1 MVGPVSRLVL
11 RCTIWALD
19 RFYHVGRV
27 GPPIPRGPVLVIA
40 NHPNS
45 LMDALVILKIAGRRV
60 RPLAKAPLF
69 EQALI
74 GHVLNGLEAL
84 PVYRQ
89 QDYPGETHRNE
100 DTFGAAIEALGLGKA
115 VLIFP
120 EGVSHSEPRLAPLK
134 TGAAR
139 IALRAEQAADWKL
152 GLKVVPVGLTY
163 HRKHAFRGGVAA
175 AVGPSLEVAGW
186 QEMAEGE
193 EWGAVQ
199 SLTEALTQALER
211 VTLNLPTREDRAL
224 IEAADSL
231 YAAEKRLSRPRER
244 EQLAPR
250 LPRLQR
256 FAEAVAWLR
265 TTDIERY
272 GRLAA
277 SVRTY
282 RDRLALLGV
291 GEGGDLPKRFPPLA
305 VARYATI
312 HGLGL
317 LIGLP
322 LAIIGTVAWYLPY
335 KSPRISLNWYRPD
348 YEAVATVKLATALLA
363 FPVTYLLWVTVGWLI
378 AGWLGVAV
386 IAAALPITGLAA
398 LQWRERWVRVRED
411 TRLFWRAVPRK
422 TLREQL
428 MLRRKALVAE
438 FDTLA
443 EQWQKERGRRGKV
456 VRL

>member
-27 GPPIPRGPVLVIA
+27 GPPIPRGPILVIA

-45 LMDALVILKIAGRRV
+45 LMDALVILKVAGRRV

-69 EQALI
+69 DQALI
-74 GHVLNGLEAL
+74 GHVLRGLQAL

-89 QDYPGETHRNE
+89 QDYPGETERNE
-100 DTFGAAIEALGLGKA
+100 DTFRAAIEALGLGEA

-175 AVGPSLEVAGW
+175 AVGNSLEVAGW
-186 QEMAEGE
+186 REMAERE
-193 EWGAVQ
+193 EWVAVQ
-199 SLTEALTQALER
+199 SLTEALTQALEE
-211 VTLNLPTREDRAL
+211 VTLNLSTGEDRAL
-224 IEAADSL
+224 IEAADAL
-231 YAAEKRLSRPRER
+231 YAAEKRLTRPRER

-250 LPRLQR
+250 FPRLQR

-265 TTDIERY
+265 ATDIERY
-272 GRLAA
+272 RRLAA
-277 SVRTY
+277 SVRSY
-282 RDRLALLGV
+282 RHRLALLGV
-291 GEGGDLPKRFPPLA
+291 GAGELPKRFPPLA
-305 VARYATI
+305 VARYAAI
-312 HGLGL
+312 HGLVL
-317 LIGLP
+317 LMGLP

-335 KSPRISLNWYRPD
+335 QSPRISLNWYQPA

-363 FPVTYLLWVTVGWLI
+363 FPITYLLWLTVGWLM
-378 AGWLGVAV
+378 AGWPGVV
-386 IAAALPITGLAA
+386 VLAAALPIAGLAA
-398 LQWRERWVRVRED
+398 LHWRDRWAIVRED
-411 TRLFWRAVPRK
+411 TRLFWRALPRK

-428 MLRRKALVAE
+428 VHRRKALVAE
-438 FDTLA
+438 FDRLA
-443 EQWQKERGRRGKV
+443 EQWQEERRRRDKV
-456 VRL
+456 ASL